1 MEFSNKGLVENK
13 LIKYFEKTRL
23 IQYKKGEL
31 LFRPGDD
38 FSNIYF
44 IKSGY
49 VRLYL
54 NDDDGKEITINV
66 FRPVFYL
73 SLFYAIKN
81 RENRYYFEALTDIEM
96 WRAPKEEVIDFIINN
111 SDILAF
117 LAERLFHIVDE
128 LMRDVEQSISGD
140 AYLKVATIIIS
151 LAKNSGKQVGN
162 KVKLGFKTTHRLIAS
177 LTGLSRETASIQI
190 KKLEREN
197 YINQNK
203 SLLIINDFQK
213 MESDFSKE

>member
-1 MEFSNKGLVENK
+1 MSQK
-13 LIKYFEKTRL
+13 
-23 IQYKKGEL
+23 
-31 LFRPGDD
+31 
-38 FSNIYF
+38 
-44 IKSGY
+44 
-49 VRLYL
+49 
-54 NDDDGKEITINV
+54 
-66 FRPVFYL
+66 
-73 SLFYAIKN
+73 
-81 RENRYYFEALTDIEM
+81 
-96 WRAPKEEVIDFIINN
+96 EVIDFIINN

-197 YINQNK
+197 NINQNK